1 MKLYEKD
8 ILGKEFEEVH
18 SLISNINHSENLPS
32 ADVIIKTALSF
43 PVTNEELE
51 LLRKEFART
60 RMTKV
65 SSI

>member
-1 MKLYEKD
+1 MKRGD
-8 ILGKEFEEVH
+8 D
-18 SLISNINHSENLPS
+18 SQENLPS